1 MLTWLRSTRARLFIP
16 FDDNINFHKVYKRMI
31 VLTIC
36 IRPIRVPIYVAH
48 PNMHCRIVP
57 YKLTMHIREC
67 SYHYTYTYIS
77 TLYIIDLNKISS
89 SSFIQ
94 EQNNYWELVKY
105 KQNNGSSTLEQYVL
119 ASTIITKYNKFNTT
133 FLSEFC
139 LQKAVCKTC
148 FNWEGLHFLSL
159 YLITYNANFQI
170 IACAIGIGVIV
181 HAGNHMAC
189 DFPRLVNSSPEK
201 FALIASDFN
210 NRKPSYKSLLTGVE
224 GITGISMVILLIIA
238 FTLATRHLRKNVV
251 KLPAPFNRLTG
262 FNAFWFSHHLTCLVY
277 ILLLIHGNFLYFAHK
292 WYQKTVRTLI

>member
-1 MLTWLRSTRARLFIP
+1 MSFRLLLLSTKNLIPHSCRSS
-16 FDDNINFHKVYKRMI
+16 VYK
-31 VLTIC
+31 
-36 IRPIRVPIYVAH
+36 
-48 PNMHCRIVP
+48 
-57 YKLTMHIREC
+57 KLFVKHVSIGKA
-67 SYHYTYTYIS
+67 YI
-77 TLYIIDLNKISS
+77 
-89 SSFIQ
+89 
-94 EQNNYWELVKY
+94 
-105 KQNNGSSTLEQYVL
+105 
-119 ASTIITKYNKFNTT
+119 
-133 FLSEFC
+133 
-139 LQKAVCKTC
+139 
-148 FNWEGLHFLSL
+148 FLSL